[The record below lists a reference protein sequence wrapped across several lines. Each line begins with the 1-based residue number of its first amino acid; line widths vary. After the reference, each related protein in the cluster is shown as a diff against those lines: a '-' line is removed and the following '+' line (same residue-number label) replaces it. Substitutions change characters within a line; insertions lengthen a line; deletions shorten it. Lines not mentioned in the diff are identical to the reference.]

1 MKPLTFV
8 LASKNKKKLAEMQT
22 ILGSQGIRVLSQA
35 QAGVDLD
42 PEETGLTFEENAII
56 KARAVSEASGLP
68 AIADDSGLMVDAL
81 DGAPG
86 VFSARYG
93 GSHELSDEY
102 RWKLL
107 LKNMEGMEQRTAKY
121 VSVIAAV
128 FPDGR
133 ILTARGECH
142 GEIAESPRGD
152 GGFCGMTGKQRAY
165 LRAQANGL
173 DTILYVGKGGITEA
187 VIRQTEEALA
197 ARELIKGRVLEA
209 SLLTAREA
217 CEQLAEATGAEGI
230 QTVGSRFV
238 LYRPDPKEPKY
249 VLPKA

>member
-1 MKPLTFV
+1 MKPLIFV

-22 ILGSQGIRVLSQA
+22 ILGEQGIQVLSQA

-152 GGFCGMTGKQRAY
+152 GGFGYDPVFRLPDGRHMAEIDMDEKNRISHRA
-165 LRAQANGL
+165 
-173 DTILYVGKGGITEA
+173 I
-187 VIRQTEEALA
+187 ALA
-197 ARELIKGRVLEA
+197 EMQRKLME
-209 SLLTAREA
+209 
-217 CEQLAEATGAEGI
+217 CFAE
-230 QTVGSRFV
+230 
-238 LYRPDPKEPKY
+238 
-249 VLPKA
+249 

>member
-22 ILGSQGIRVLSQA
+22 ILGEQGILVLSQA
-35 QAGVDLD
+35 QAGVDVD
-42 PEETGLTFEENAII
+42 PEETGLTFEENAVI
-56 KARAVSEASGLP
+56 KAKAVAEASGLP

-86 VFSARYG
+86 VISARYG

-102 RWKLL
+102 RWRLL
-107 LKNMEGMEQRTAKY
+107 LKNMEGMEQRAAKY

-142 GEIAESPRGD
+142 GEIAEGPRGE
-152 GGFCGMTGKQRAY
+152 GGFGYDPIFRLPDGRHMAEISIEEKNRISHRA
-165 LRAQANGL
+165 
-173 DTILYVGKGGITEA
+173 V
-187 VIRQTEEALA
+187 ALA
-197 ARELIKGRVLEA
+197 EMQRK
-209 SLLTAREA
+209 LTE
-217 CEQLAEATGAEGI
+217 CFEE
-230 QTVGSRFV
+230 
-238 LYRPDPKEPKY
+238 
-249 VLPKA
+249 

>member
-22 ILGSQGIRVLSQA
+22 ILGEQGIRVLSQA

-56 KARAVSEASGLP
+56 KAKAVSEASGLP

-107 LKNMEGMEQRTAKY
+107 LQNMEGMEQRAAKY

-142 GEIAESPRGD
+142 GEIAESPRGEGGLGYDPIFRLPD
-152 GGFCGMTGKQRAY
+152 GRHMAEIDMEEKNRISHRA
-165 LRAQANGL
+165 
-173 DTILYVGKGGITEA
+173 I
-187 VIRQTEEALA
+187 ALA
-197 ARELIKGRVLEA
+197 EMQRKLME
-209 SLLTAREA
+209 
-217 CEQLAEATGAEGI
+217 CFAE
-230 QTVGSRFV
+230 
-238 LYRPDPKEPKY
+238 
-249 VLPKA
+249 

>member
-56 KARAVSEASGLP
+56 KARAVSEASGMP

-107 LKNMEGMEQRTAKY
+107 LQNMEGMEQRAAKY

-142 GEIAESPRGD
+142 GEIAESPRGE
-152 GGFCGMTGKQRAY
+152 GGFGYDPIFRLPDGRHMAEIDMEEKNRISHRA
-165 LRAQANGL
+165 
-173 DTILYVGKGGITEA
+173 I
-187 VIRQTEEALA
+187 ALA
-197 ARELIKGRVLEA
+197 EMQRK
-209 SLLTAREA
+209 LTE
-217 CEQLAEATGAEGI
+217 CFAE
-230 QTVGSRFV
+230 
-238 LYRPDPKEPKY
+238 
-249 VLPKA
+249 

>member
-8 LASKNKKKLAEMQT
+8 LASKNAKKLAEMQT
-22 ILGSQGIRVLSQA
+22 ILGAQGIRVLSQA
-35 QAGVDLD
+35 QAGVDLE

-107 LKNMEGMEQRTAKY
+107 LKNMEGMEQRAAKY

-133 ILTARGECH
+133 VLTARGECR
-142 GEIAESPRGD
+142 GEIAEGPRGE
-152 GGFCGMTGKQRAY
+152 GGFGYDPIFRLPDGRHMAEIGMEEKNRISHRA
-165 LRAQANGL
+165 
-173 DTILYVGKGGITEA
+173 V
-187 VIRQTEEALA
+187 ALA
-197 ARELIKGRVLEA
+197 EMQKKLMECFGND
-209 SLLTAREA
+209 
-217 CEQLAEATGAEGI
+217 G
-230 QTVGSRFV
+230 
-238 LYRPDPKEPKY
+238 
-249 VLPKA
+249 

>member
-22 ILGSQGIRVLSQA
+22 ILGSRGIRVLSQA

-56 KARAVSEASGLP
+56 KARAVCEASGLP

-107 LKNMEGMEQRTAKY
+107 LQNMEGMEQRAAKY

-142 GEIAESPRGD
+142 GEIAEGPRGD
-152 GGFCGMTGKQRAY
+152 GGFGYDPIFRLPDGRHMAEIDMEEKNRISHRA
-165 LRAQANGL
+165 
-173 DTILYVGKGGITEA
+173 I
-187 VIRQTEEALA
+187 ALA
-197 ARELIKGRVLEA
+197 EMQRK
-209 SLLTAREA
+209 LTE
-217 CEQLAEATGAEGI
+217 CFAE
-230 QTVGSRFV
+230 
-238 LYRPDPKEPKY
+238 
-249 VLPKA
+249 

>member
-22 ILGSQGIRVLSQA
+22 ILGEQGAQVLSQA
-35 QAGVDLD
+35 QVGVDLD

-56 KARAVSEASGLP
+56 KAKAVSEASGLP

-102 RWKLL
+102 RWRLL
-107 LKNMEGMEQRTAKY
+107 LKNMEGMEQRAAKY

-133 ILTARGECH
+133 VLTARGECH
-142 GEIAESPRGD
+142 GEIAEEPRGD
-152 GGFCGMTGKQRAY
+152 GGFGYDPIFRLPDGRHMAEINIEEKNRISHRA
-165 LRAQANGL
+165 
-173 DTILYVGKGGITEA
+173 I
-187 VIRQTEEALA
+187 ALA
-197 ARELIKGRVLEA
+197 EMQKKLMECFGE
-209 SLLTAREA
+209 
-217 CEQLAEATGAEGI
+217 
-230 QTVGSRFV
+230 
-238 LYRPDPKEPKY
+238 
-249 VLPKA
+249 

>member
-1 MKPLTFV
+1 MKPLIFV

-22 ILGSQGIRVLSQA
+22 ILGEQGIQVLSQA

-107 LKNMEGMEQRTAKY
+107 LQNMEGMEQRAAKY

-152 GGFCGMTGKQRAY
+152 GGFGYDPIFRLPDGRHMAEIDMEEKNRISHRA
-165 LRAQANGL
+165 
-173 DTILYVGKGGITEA
+173 I
-187 VIRQTEEALA
+187 ALA
-197 ARELIKGRVLEA
+197 EMQRKLMECFTE
-209 SLLTAREA
+209 
-217 CEQLAEATGAEGI
+217 
-230 QTVGSRFV
+230 
-238 LYRPDPKEPKY
+238 
-249 VLPKA
+249 

>member
-22 ILGSQGIRVLSQA
+22 ILGEQGIQVLSQA

-56 KARAVSEASGLP
+56 KARAVAEASGLP

-81 DGAPG
+81 NGAPG

-93 GSHELSDEY
+93 GSHDLSDEY

-107 LKNMEGMEQRTAKY
+107 LKNMEGMEQRAAKY

-142 GEIAESPRGD
+142 GEIAESPRGE
-152 GGFCGMTGKQRAY
+152 GGFGYDPVFRLPDGRHMAEIGMEEKNRISHRA
-165 LRAQANGL
+165 
-173 DTILYVGKGGITEA
+173 I
-187 VIRQTEEALA
+187 ALA
-197 ARELIKGRVLEA
+197 EMQRKLME
-209 SLLTAREA
+209 
-217 CEQLAEATGAEGI
+217 CFAE
-230 QTVGSRFV
+230 
-238 LYRPDPKEPKY
+238 
-249 VLPKA
+249 

>member
-8 LASKNKKKLAEMQT
+8 LASKNQKKLAEMQT
-22 ILGSQGIRVLSQA
+22 ILGEMGIRVLSQA
-35 QAGVDLD
+35 QAGVDLE
-42 PEETGLTFEENAII
+42 PEETGETFEENAVI

-86 VFSARYG
+86 VHSARYG
-93 GSHELSDEY
+93 GSHDLSDEF

-107 LKNMEGMEQRTAKY
+107 LQNMEDKEQRAAKY

-142 GEIAESPRGD
+142 GEIARSPRGD
-152 GGFCGMTGKQRAY
+152 GGFGYDPIFRLPDGRHMAEIDMEEKNRISHRAVA
-165 LRAQANGL
+165 L
-173 DTILYVGKGGITEA
+173 
-187 VIRQTEEALA
+187 EEM
-197 ARELIKGRVLEA
+197 REKLMELFH
-209 SLLTAREA
+209 S
-217 CEQLAEATGAEGI
+217 
-230 QTVGSRFV
+230 
-238 LYRPDPKEPKY
+238 
-249 VLPKA
+249 

>member
-1 MKPLTFV
+1 MKPLIFV

-22 ILGSQGIRVLSQA
+22 ILGEQGIQVLSQA

-133 ILTARGECH
+133 VLTARGECH
-142 GEIAESPRGD
+142 GEIADSPRGE
-152 GGFCGMTGKQRAY
+152 GGFGYDPIFRLPDGRHMAEISIEEKNRISHRA
-165 LRAQANGL
+165 
-173 DTILYVGKGGITEA
+173 I
-187 VIRQTEEALA
+187 ALA
-197 ARELIKGRVLEA
+197 EMQKKLMECF
-209 SLLTAREA
+209 E
-217 CEQLAEATGAEGI
+217 E
-230 QTVGSRFV
+230 
-238 LYRPDPKEPKY
+238 
-249 VLPKA
+249 

>member
-8 LASKNKKKLAEMQT
+8 LASRNRKKLTEMQT
-22 ILGSQGIRVLSQA
+22 ILGAMGIRVLSQE
-35 QAGVDLD
+35 QAGVDLE

-93 GSHELSDEY
+93 GDHSLSDEF
-102 RWKLL
+102 RWRLL
-107 LKNMEGMEQRTAKY
+107 LKNMEEMEQRDAKY

-142 GEIAESPRGD
+142 GEIARAPRGE
-152 GGFCGMTGKQRAY
+152 GGFGYDPIFRLPDGRHMAEIGMEEKNRISHRAIA
-165 LRAQANGL
+165 L
-173 DTILYVGKGGITEA
+173 
-187 VIRQTEEALA
+187 EEMQKKLM
-197 ARELIKGRVLEA
+197 E
-209 SLLTAREA
+209 
-217 CEQLAEATGAEGI
+217 CFGA
-230 QTVGSRFV
+230 
-238 LYRPDPKEPKY
+238 
-249 VLPKA
+249 

>member
-1 MKPLTFV
+1 MKPLIFV

-22 ILGSQGIRVLSQA
+22 ILGEQGIQVLSKA

-152 GGFCGMTGKQRAY
+152 GGFGYDPIFRLPDGRHMAEIDMDEKNRISHRA
-165 LRAQANGL
+165 
-173 DTILYVGKGGITEA
+173 I
-187 VIRQTEEALA
+187 ALA
-197 ARELIKGRVLEA
+197 EMQRKLME
-209 SLLTAREA
+209 
-217 CEQLAEATGAEGI
+217 CFAE
-230 QTVGSRFV
+230 
-238 LYRPDPKEPKY
+238 
-249 VLPKA
+249 

>member
-22 ILGSQGIRVLSQA
+22 ILGEQGILVLSQA
-35 QAGVDLD
+35 QAGVDVD
-42 PEETGLTFEENAII
+42 PEETGLTFEENAVI
-56 KARAVSEASGLP
+56 KAKAVSEASGLP

-86 VFSARYG
+86 VISARYG

-102 RWKLL
+102 RWRLL
-107 LKNMEGMEQRTAKY
+107 LKNMEGMEQRAAKY

-142 GEIAESPRGD
+142 GEIAEGPRGE
-152 GGFCGMTGKQRAY
+152 GGFGYDPIFRLPDGRHMAEISIEEKNRISHRA
-165 LRAQANGL
+165 
-173 DTILYVGKGGITEA
+173 V
-187 VIRQTEEALA
+187 ALA
-197 ARELIKGRVLEA
+197 EMQRK
-209 SLLTAREA
+209 LTE
-217 CEQLAEATGAEGI
+217 CFEE
-230 QTVGSRFV
+230 
-238 LYRPDPKEPKY
+238 
-249 VLPKA
+249 

>member
-1 MKPLTFV
+1 MKPLIFV

-22 ILGSQGIRVLSQA
+22 ILGEQGIHVLSQA

-107 LKNMEGMEQRTAKY
+107 LKNMKGMEQRAAKY

-152 GGFCGMTGKQRAY
+152 GGFGYDPIFRLPDGRHMAEIDMDEKNRISHRA
-165 LRAQANGL
+165 
-173 DTILYVGKGGITEA
+173 I
-187 VIRQTEEALA
+187 ALA
-197 ARELIKGRVLEA
+197 EMQRKLME
-209 SLLTAREA
+209 
-217 CEQLAEATGAEGI
+217 CFAE
-230 QTVGSRFV
+230 
-238 LYRPDPKEPKY
+238 
-249 VLPKA
+249 

>member
-8 LASKNKKKLAEMQT
+8 LASKNKKKLEEMQT
-22 ILGSQGIRVLSQA
+22 ILGEQGIRVLSQA
-35 QAGVDLD
+35 QAGVDLE
-42 PEETGLTFEENAII
+42 PEETGLTFEENAVI
-56 KARAVSEASGLP
+56 KARAVCEASGLP

-107 LKNMEGMEQRTAKY
+107 LKNMEGREQRAAKY

-128 FPDGR
+128 FPDGH

-142 GEIAESPRGD
+142 GEIAGGPRGT
-152 GGFCGMTGKQRAY
+152 GGFGYDPIFRLPDGRHMAEISMEEKNRISHRA
-165 LRAQANGL
+165 A
-173 DTILYVGKGGITEA
+173 
-187 VIRQTEEALA
+187 ALA
-197 ARELIKGRVLEA
+197 EMKRKLME
-209 SLLTAREA
+209 
-217 CEQLAEATGAEGI
+217 CFEG
-230 QTVGSRFV
+230 
-238 LYRPDPKEPKY
+238 
-249 VLPKA
+249 

>member
-1 MKPLTFV
+1 MKPLIFV

-22 ILGSQGIRVLSQA
+22 ILGEQGIQVLSQA

-152 GGFCGMTGKQRAY
+152 GGFGYDPIFRLPDGRHMAEIDMDEKNRISHRA
-165 LRAQANGL
+165 
-173 DTILYVGKGGITEA
+173 I
-187 VIRQTEEALA
+187 ALA
-197 ARELIKGRVLEA
+197 EMQRKLMG
-209 SLLTAREA
+209 
-217 CEQLAEATGAEGI
+217 CFAE
-230 QTVGSRFV
+230 
-238 LYRPDPKEPKY
+238 
-249 VLPKA
+249 

>member
-22 ILGSQGIRVLSQA
+22 ILGEQGIRVLSQA

-81 DGAPG
+81 GGAPG

-107 LKNMEGMEQRTAKY
+107 LQNMEGMEQRAAKY

-142 GEIAESPRGD
+142 GEIAESPRGE
-152 GGFCGMTGKQRAY
+152 GGFGYDPIFRLPDGRHMAEIDMEEKNRISHRA
-165 LRAQANGL
+165 
-173 DTILYVGKGGITEA
+173 I
-187 VIRQTEEALA
+187 ALA
-197 ARELIKGRVLEA
+197 EMQRKLME
-209 SLLTAREA
+209 
-217 CEQLAEATGAEGI
+217 CFAE
-230 QTVGSRFV
+230 
-238 LYRPDPKEPKY
+238 
-249 VLPKA
+249 

>member
-1 MKPLTFV
+1 MKPLIFV

-22 ILGSQGIRVLSQA
+22 ILGEQGIQVLSQA

-107 LKNMEGMEQRTAKY
+107 LKNMEGMEQRAAKY

-152 GGFCGMTGKQRAY
+152 GGFGYDPIFRLPDGRHMAEIDMDEKNRISHRA
-165 LRAQANGL
+165 
-173 DTILYVGKGGITEA
+173 I
-187 VIRQTEEALA
+187 ALA
-197 ARELIKGRVLEA
+197 EMQRKLME
-209 SLLTAREA
+209 
-217 CEQLAEATGAEGI
+217 CFAE
-230 QTVGSRFV
+230 
-238 LYRPDPKEPKY
+238 
-249 VLPKA
+249 

>member
-93 GSHELSDEY
+93 GSHERSDEY

-107 LKNMEGMEQRTAKY
+107 LQNMEGMEQRAAKY

-142 GEIAESPRGD
+142 GESAESPRGE
-152 GGFCGMTGKQRAY
+152 GGFGYDPIFRLPDGRHMAEIDMEEKNRISHRA
-165 LRAQANGL
+165 
-173 DTILYVGKGGITEA
+173 I
-187 VIRQTEEALA
+187 ALA
-197 ARELIKGRVLEA
+197 EMQRK
-209 SLLTAREA
+209 LTE
-217 CEQLAEATGAEGI
+217 CFAE
-230 QTVGSRFV
+230 
-238 LYRPDPKEPKY
+238 
-249 VLPKA
+249 

>member
-1 MKPLTFV
+1 MKPLIFV

-22 ILGSQGIRVLSQA
+22 ILGEQGIQVLSQA

-152 GGFCGMTGKQRAY
+152 GGFGYDPIFRLPDGRHMAEIDMDEKNRISHRA
-165 LRAQANGL
+165 
-173 DTILYVGKGGITEA
+173 I
-187 VIRQTEEALA
+187 ALA
-197 ARELIKGRVLEA
+197 EMQRKLME
-209 SLLTAREA
+209 
-217 CEQLAEATGAEGI
+217 CFAE
-230 QTVGSRFV
+230 
-238 LYRPDPKEPKY
+238 
-249 VLPKA
+249 